1 MASVLISVRLS
12 PGLAGALDRATE
24 YLDLSPSQLVG
35 GLLQGGE
42 PYHEEFLKVQ
52 VEGPF
57 SEKRHLR
64 LSPEAMHELRRL
76 TRYRRVHAGEFV
88 HSIKPSVLI
97 RSMLAYFFSSPEAF
111 QAVVP
116 NAPRGEEWARLYEE
130 DEAQIPRT
138 STFPRAAPPW
148 GSWVGILLL
157 LAILV
162 LLLFEILDLVKQPK
176 RREAPPP
183 RTPSPSPPPRGGQ
196 GRLAGDE
203 EDRPEQSS
211 EEET

>member
-1 MASVLISVRLS
+1 MPNFQLSVRL
-12 PGLAGALDRATE
+12 PTWLTTVLDRAAE

-42 PYHEEFLKVQ
+42 PYHEECLKVP

-57 SEKRHLR
+57 PEKKNLR
-64 LSPEAMHELRRL
+64 LTRECVAQLRRL
-76 TRYRRVHAGEFV
+76 TGYREVRAGEFV
-88 HSIKPSVLI
+88 SNIEVSVYI
-97 RSMLAYFFSSPEAF
+97 RSMLAFFFASPEAF

-130 DEAQIPRT
+130 DEAQIPRPVKL
-138 STFPRAAPPW
+138 PRGAGSG

-176 RREAPPP
+176 RRKAPRP
-183 RTPSPSPPPRGGQ
+183 RTPSPPPPPRGGQ
-196 GRLAGDE
+196 ARLAGDE

-211 EEET
+211 EEGT

>member
-1 MASVLISVRLS
+1 MPNFQLSVRL
-12 PGLAGALDRATE
+12 PTWLTTVLDRAAE

-42 PYHEEFLKVQ
+42 PYHEEFLKIQ

-64 LSPEAMHELRRL
+64 LSPEAVNQLRQL
-76 TRYRRVHAGEFV
+76 AQYRRVPPGEFV
-88 HSIKPSVLI
+88 YSIKPSVCI
-97 RSMLAYFFSSPEAF
+97 RSMLAFFFSSPEAF

-176 RREAPPP
+176 RRQAPRP
-183 RTPSPSPPPRGGQ
+183 RTPSPPPPPRGGQ

-211 EEET
+211 EEGT